1 MAGQGPAPKDPGVRR
16 NRHDPRRGEWIDLPA
31 LDEPI
36 LPDLPR
42 RAKGAGA
49 WSARTK
55 AMWSGWRQDRATTQY
70 GPGTIALAIQ
80 LAYLFEDYV
89 RGNEKF
95 SEVRLVMD
103 GLGLTE
109 KGKRDLRWRVPRD
122 EEQST
127 APRRRVSSV
136 TSDQRAR
143 LSVVPDP
150 E

>member
-1 MAGQGPAPKDPGVRR
+1 MAGAGPAPAETRR
-16 NRHDPRRGEWIDLPA
+16 RKNTPARGEWIDLPA

-109 KGKRDLRWRVPRD
+109 KGKRDLRWRVARD
-122 EEQST
+122 EEQGT
-127 APRRRVSSV
+127 IPRRRVSAV

>member
-1 MAGQGPAPKDPGVRR
+1 MAPGPAPAETRRRR
-16 NRHDPRRGEWIDLPA
+16 NVPARGEWIDLPA

-109 KGKRDLRWRVPRD
+109 KGKRDLRWRVPSD
-122 EEQST
+122 EEPATPQ
-127 APRRRVSSV
+127 RQRSS
-136 TSDQRAR
+136 SKSSGRRAR

>member
-1 MAGQGPAPKDPGVRR
+1 MAGPGPAPAETRRRR
-16 NRHDPRRGEWIDLPA
+16 NVPARGEWIDLPP
-31 LDEPI
+31 LTESI
-36 LPDLPR
+36 LPDLPAR
-42 RAKGAGA
+42 GKGTGR
-49 WSARTK
+49 WSARTR
-55 AMWSGWRQDRATTQY
+55 AMWAGWRQDRATTQY

-122 EEQST
+122 ETPEPRQ
-127 APRRRVSSV
+127 RRRASRSS
-136 TSDQRAR
+136 DRRAH
-143 LSVVPDP
+143 LTAVK
-150 E
+150 